1 MRLVFPPLALLGLL
15 APAALRAADPIDFA
29 AKIAPLFQEH
39 CVDCHSKDDPD
50 GEFNLETFEGL
61 LKGGKT
67 SKAIEPG
74 QAQDSLLIKF
84 LEGRSGKE
92 GKNKF
97 MPPGKK
103 EHLKPEEIAL
113 IRQWIDAGA
122 KPPAAPLKP
131 ADLLAKVP
139 KIAPKTPVKSAIHA
153 LAFSAPAKLLAA

>member
-1 MRLVFPPLALLGLL
+1 MRPFLPPLAVIGLL
-15 APAALRAADPIDFA
+15 APGALFAAEPVDFA
-29 AKIAPLFQEH
+29 AKIAPLFEEH

-67 SKAIEPG
+67 GKAVEPG
-74 QAQDSLLIKF
+74 QAETSLMVKF

-113 IRQWIDAGA
+113 IKQWIDAGA
-122 KPPAAPLKP
+122 PAPAAPPKL
-131 ADLLAKVP
+131 ADVLANLP
-139 KIAPKTPVKSAIHA
+139 KIAPKTERKKAIQA
-153 LAFSAPAKLLAA
+153 LAFSPQTNLIAA

>member
-1 MRLVFPPLALLGLL
+1 MLRFIHPSVYYLVALGLVSAPRL
-15 APAALRAADPIDFA
+15 PAAEPVDFA

-61 LKGGKT
+61 IKGGKT
-67 SKAIEPG
+67 GKAFAAG
-74 QAQDSLLIKF
+74 QSQDSLIVKF

-103 EHLKPEEIAL
+103 EHLKPEEIAM

-131 ADLLAKVP
+131 ADLLARLP
-139 KIAPKTPVKSAIHA
+139 KI
-153 LAFSAPAKLLAA
+153 